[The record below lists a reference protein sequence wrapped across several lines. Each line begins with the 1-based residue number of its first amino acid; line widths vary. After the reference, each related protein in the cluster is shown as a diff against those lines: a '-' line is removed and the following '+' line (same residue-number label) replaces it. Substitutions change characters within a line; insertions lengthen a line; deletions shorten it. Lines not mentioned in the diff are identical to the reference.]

1 MCLTQVVSHGVC
13 EVWTPMP
20 AKTVHQL
27 RVQKKKWGSNGQ
39 FCNHTWLNSSDS
51 DSDSN
56 SDSDFEYEDSS
67 DSTAD
72 ADDTSDDEGVSLGSL
87 QQFWR
92 IFEACSEWIILN
104 PCKRQVSKDKILVI
118 QLSPVTIH
126 IGHFQWPCSLY
137 WKFKVIHMLEK
148 EAGERTGR
156 GCSSI

>member
-1 MCLTQVVSHGVC
+1 
-13 EVWTPMP
+13 MP

-27 RVQKKKWGSNGQ
+27 RVQKKKQGSNGQ
-39 FCNHTWLNSSDS
+39 FCNHTQPNSSD
-51 DSDSN
+51 

-118 QLSPVTIH
+118 QLSPVTIN

-148 EAGERTGR
+148 EVGERTGR